1 MRQEARRSLGLY
13 AKRNVCIVR
22 GEGAYLW
29 DSEGRRYIDCVGG
42 IGSMNVGHANPFVAD
57 AICRQ
62 ARTLMSAPEM
72 FYNDVRAVL
81 VERLVQLVSA
91 DLDRVFLC
99 NSGTEAIEAAIKF
112 ARMATHRPNIVAT
125 THAFHGRT
133 MGALSATWKAQYR
146 EPFEPLV
153 PGFTRVPFNDSEQLA
168 AAIDDQT
175 AAIVL
180 EPVQGQGG
188 IHPVTREFIE
198 TTAATARQHGALL
211 ILDEVQTG
219 FGRTGK
225 MFAFEHWAIEPDL
238 LCVAKSIAGGVP
250 MGAVLVNARI
260 ESFPA
265 GSHGSTFGGN
275 PLACAAALAAL
286 DFIESQRLPERAAT
300 LGEHFQNALR
310 EIASPRIREVRG
322 LGLMIGVELH
332 EKAGPYLSRLQEAGI
347 LAANAGEE
355 VLRFLPPLVI
365 EREDLDRV
373 VAVLAELLRMP

>member
-1 MRQEARRSLGLY
+1 MY